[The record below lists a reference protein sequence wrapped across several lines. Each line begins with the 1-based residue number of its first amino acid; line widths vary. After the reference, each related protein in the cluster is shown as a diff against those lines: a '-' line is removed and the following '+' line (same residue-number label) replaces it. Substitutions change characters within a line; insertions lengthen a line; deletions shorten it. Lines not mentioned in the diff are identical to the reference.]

1 MSAVALSRGKRLRD
15 ELPVHAALFL
25 PMASIVFLLYY
36 LFSNTLKP
44 TADFYDS
51 EIAFPTGLSFDALFA
66 AATDGG
72 MLLALRNSVVL
83 TAASV
88 LLALVLGAA
97 ASYALARLD
106 LPGKRL
112 IFVAMLVPMSLAP
125 MILAVPLF
133 AQLAQV
139 GLINTFAGG
148 ILIYVGLRLSFTV
161 FVLEGVFRELPD
173 ELFDAAR
180 VDGAGPWAAFVRVLL
195 PVAAPGLAAVSVFNM
210 LEIWND
216 LLIGLLFLSTPET
229 IPLAA
234 NVVGFQQRFS
244 ANPQTVFAG
253 LAIGALPMLL
263 AYGLLQRFFVKGLMG
278 GAFK

>member
-1 MSAVALSRGKRLRD
+1 MSTVILSRGRRWRD
-15 ELPVHAALFL
+15 ELPVHAVLFL

-36 LFSNTLKP
+36 LFSNAVKP
-44 TADFYDS
+44 TAQFYDS
-51 EIAFPTGLSFDALFA
+51 EIAVPTALSFDALVT
-66 AATDGG
+66 AATSGG
-72 MLLALRNSVVL
+72 MLLALRNSIIL
-83 TAASV
+83 TTASV

-97 ASYALARLD
+97 ASYALARLN
-106 LPGKRL
+106 LPAKRL
-112 IFVAMLVPMSLAP
+112 IFVAMLVPMSLSP

-133 AQLAQV
+133 AQLARA

-148 ILIYVGLRLSFTV
+148 VLIYVGLRLSFTV

-180 VDGAGPWAAFVRVLL
+180 VDGAGEWSMFIRVLL

-216 LLIGLLFLSTPET
+216 LLIGLLFLSTPDT
-229 IPLAA
+229 IPLSA
-234 NVVGFQQRFS
+234 NVVSFQQKFS
-244 ANPQTVFAG
+244 ANPQIVFAG
-253 LAIGALPMLL
+253 LTIGALPMLI
-263 AYGLLQRFFVKGLMG
+263 AYGFLQRFFIKGLMG